1 MKTEPFVIERIFN
14 APVHKVWKV
23 ITDKEDMKQW
33 YFDIAA
39 FKPEVGFEFEFTG
52 SKDDVNYLHKCK
64 ITEAVP
70 GKKLTYSWKYA
81 GFEGMSYVTWELFDE
96 GDKTRLK
103 LTHEG
108 LETFPQNNPDF
119 AKESFADG
127 WTNIIGKSLKEF
139 VEGNDER
146 GD

>member
-1 MKTEPFVIERIFN
+1 MKTEPFVIERTYN
-14 APVHKVWKV
+14 APIDKVWKA
-23 ITDKEDMKQW
+23 ITDKDDMKQW

-52 SKDDVNYLHKCK
+52 SKDDVNYLHQCK
-64 ITEAVP
+64 ITEVVP

-119 AKESFADG
+119 ARENFVQG
-127 WTNIIGKSLKEF
+127 WTEITGKSLKEF
-139 VEGNDER
+139 VERNK
-146 GD
+146 

>member
-14 APVHKVWKV
+14 APVHKVWKA

-64 ITEAVP
+64 ITEVVP

-119 AKESFADG
+119 ARENFVQG
-127 WTNIIGKSLKEF
+127 WTEITGKSLKEF
-139 VEGNDER
+139 VERNK
-146 GD
+146 